1 MREYVELVF
10 ERPADSLLTEMGLKK
25 ANPRSDFPDP
35 SLGDG
40 KGLFVGEKKFKGGW
54 MSLFQQEIIEEK
66 YNQYYASTAR
76 NLFKDHLSTR
86 THRRKH
92 TQLVLFI
99 QLEF

>member
-66 YNQYYASTAR
+66 YN
-76 NLFKDHLSTR
+76 
-86 THRRKH
+86 
-92 TQLVLFI
+92 
-99 QLEF
+99 